1 MAGIIPTQERAVDP
15 FASYNSNVVNRLTNM
30 ITKGSRGIVT
40 IYDLQVAIDSTSPTT
55 TVVISSGYCFKDDV
69 MIEVQSESTM
79 QILGTGSDTNYAHSF
94 NPASASDGYY
104 YIVLYYNYQK
114 SRPVPQATLY
124 AVESTNTSAIYP
136 NNTGDYVLLKV
147 VNVSGGV
154 ISSVLDYDPGTP
166 ANIREY
172 IPVHIGAVGTTPT
185 FDALL
190 HIGRVIFD
198 IDQDVMRYG
207 AGADWKTI
215 GTGSTNKYTYS
226 ITAPGDWNLVSGV
239 YRNDQ
244 SIAILGLSD
253 RYASITCKDNSTQHL
268 IAPYAVALT
277 SPTNCRIQM
286 PVNTVS
292 VDVTVIS

>member
-1 MAGIIPTQERAVDP
+1 MAGIIPTQERSVDP

-30 ITKGSRGIVT
+30 VTRGSRGIITV
-40 IYDLQVAIDSTSPTT
+40 YDLQVTSDSTSPND

-79 QILGTGSDTNYAHSF
+79 KILGTGSDTNYAHSF

-104 YIVLYYNYQK
+104 YIVLHYNYQK

-124 AVESTNTSAIYP
+124 AVESTNTSSIYP
-136 NNTGDYVLLKV
+136 SNTGDYVLLKV
-147 VNVSGGV
+147 VRVIGG
-154 ISSVLDYDPGTP
+154 IIWQLYDYDPGTP
-166 ANIREY
+166 ANVREY
-172 IPVHIGAVGTTPT
+172 VPVIVGAVGTTPV
-185 FDALL
+185 FDPLI
-190 HIGRVIFD
+190 HIGRIIYDV
-198 IDQDVMRYG
+198 DQDVMRSGG
-207 AGADWKTI
+207 AAAWQTVGS
-215 GTGSTNKYTYS
+215 GSTNKYTYS

-239 YRNDQ
+239 YRNDE
-244 SIAILGLSD
+244 SIVTLGLSD
-253 RYASITCKDNSTQHL
+253 RFASITCKDNSTQHL
-268 IAPYAVALT
+268 MLPYAVALT

>member
-1 MAGIIPTQERAVDP
+1 MAGIIPTQERSVDP
-15 FASYNSNVVNRLTNM
+15 FASYNSNVINRLTNM
-30 ITKGSRGIVT
+30 ITRGDRGIVT
-40 IYDLQVAIDSTSPTT
+40 VYDLQVTIDSTSPNT

-79 QILGTGSDTNYAHSF
+79 QILGTGADTNYAHSF

-114 SRPVPQATLY
+114 SRPVPQAILY

-154 ISSVLDYDPGTP
+154 ISSVLDYDPGTI
-166 ANIREY
+166 ANVREY
-172 IPVHIGAVGTTPT
+172 LPTMVGAVGTTPT

-190 HIGRVIFD
+190 HMGRIIYD
-198 IDQDVMRYG
+198 IDQDIIRTGG
-207 AGADWKTI
+207 AAAWQTV

-226 ITAPGDWNLVSGV
+226 ITAPGGWSLVSGV
-239 YRNDQ
+239 YRNDE
-244 SIAILGLSD
+244 SIAVLGLPN

-277 SPTNCRIQM
+277 SITNCRIQM

-292 VDVTVIS
+292 VDVTIIG